1 MYCAL
6 GGGANKTNIKHFLNT
21 SSYFKNHFTKSS
33 RAIVNISI
41 IASLALSQSL
51 AAANLPSGGK
61 FVNGTGSIATNG
73 NTMNIAGDKTHNVIA
88 WGGGFNIGKGNT
100 VNFTTN
106 SKNYLNL
113 DYTNK
118 ASQILGTLNGGT
130 NNIYLVNPSGVLVG
144 EGATINA
151 NKFGASTTPMDINAI
166 NTFSKDGS
174 FSPVFES
181 NKGDIVNLGS
191 IKANEIVLVGNKVEN
206 IKGKLQGK
214 DQTFA
219 DTVTIKGDKVYLEDF
234 GIDTTHLK
242 AEIGSE
248 GFFKYEIKDVY
259 DAYKDDSN
267 LADNYKF
274 TGTATTNG
282 NFKEYLYIGSQSA
295 NNEEMIDS
303 WKVFANSVNEGIF
316 GKLKFE
322 DVYLGKDIDFTG
334 AGAID
339 PVGINHTGFAGNF
352 YGNNHTLSN
361 IQIKVDNRVYAGLF
375 GYITGGS
382 FQDLRID
389 GLSFNNN
396 LVGYA
401 GGFAG
406 YIKNGTFSNISL
418 NNIENIDSQEVTGG
432 FAGYIGDGTFSN
444 ISLNNIDSIRA
455 EEDSG
460 GFAGKIDNGIFDNI
474 SLKDLTTIE
483 GGSLAATSPG
493 GFAGYIG
500 DGTFSNISLN
510 NIDSIEAATY
520 SGGFAG
526 HVINGTFSN
535 ISLNNIAGIGARD
548 YAGGFAGYVINGT
561 FSNIDLSNI
570 VNISSNWAAGGFSG
584 WIDEGVFSNIGL
596 NNIGAIKVDAIYAY
610 AGGFSGAIKS
620 GAFSSIILDNIESIV
635 SNNTGKY
642 TGYSSGAL
650 AGGFAGYITGEGT
663 FENIILNNIGKISAA
678 TKYDDVYT
686 NTGGFAGYING
697 GTFKNI
703 VLNNIDDISG
713 RNYVG
718 GFAGW
723 ITKGNDISF
732 SDVILNNIENIS
744 ANATNENAYVG
755 GFTGYA
761 DTGTYKNIILNNIEK
776 ISANSTIKNFIY
788 AGGFAGRVK
797 SGSINFSDIVLNNI
811 RGISAS
817 DSTGGFVGN
826 IENGSNITNSNIY
839 FYGSLDSSSKKD
851 YITYNENILNLSNS
865 TDLQTLQTNSGI
877 SGLEYLT
884 DTSTGN
890 SYLHMVNNGYIGDA
904 NSKITFDKDNFTYNT
919 PKIPEVNPDGSS
931 SLPTVPDEG
940 KLSSVTLDK
949 SDFSVEILE
958 TIIDEILNENYV
970 LNIDSIDFNKFN
982 EGDVAILLYL
992 LENTSDEKLKESL
1005 KQSLEFYTEFNK
1017 GGLKTEFEKWYGSDE
1032 SAYKTSMSKYNY
1044 IVEGLANLKE
1054 YVKTT
1059 LKPEL
1064 EAIKNNLNR
1073 LEFLK
1078 AEIARLEKVYQEAM
1092 QNNLLPYD
1100 QLKVVYKNTQEK
1112 IDAYYAEAQGLLDTL
1127 KNKNK
1132 PFLDDLITKKY
1143 AFNDKYTDIQGSF
1156 TIAGSSIDANAIK
1169 DLTDKP
1175 ILSLPENEN
1184 SGDDQTT
1191 NRTDSSDIIKT
1202 LAKQADL
1209 ASDKSVIVLPAEET
1223 QNLIE
1228 EDERERGR
1236 VCIVSDNAKTNNPCI
1251 AIAF

>member
-1 MYCAL
+1 
-6 GGGANKTNIKHFLNT
+6 NKTHLLNIKHFLNT
-21 SSYFKNHFTKSS
+21 SLYFTNHLSKSL
-33 RAIVNISI
+33 RVIVNISVI
-41 IASLALSQSL
+41 TSLVLAQSVTAS
-51 AAANLPSGGK
+51 NLPSGGK
-61 FVNGTGSIATNG
+61 FINGTGSIATNG
-73 NTMNIAGDKTHNVIA
+73 NIMNIAGDKTHNVIA
-88 WGGGFNIGKGNT
+88 WGGGFNIGKDNT

-130 NNIYLVNPSGVLVG
+130 NNVYIVNPSGVLVG

-151 NKFGASTTPMDINAI
+151 NKFGVSTTPMGIDAI
-166 NTFSKDGS
+166 NTFSVDGS
-174 FSPVFES
+174 FSPVFNA
-181 NKGDIVNLGS
+181 NKGDVVNMGT

-206 IKGKLQGK
+206 IKGTLQ
-214 DQTFA
+214 A
-219 DTVTIKGDKVYLEDF
+219 DKVDIKGDKVYLEDF
-234 GIDTTHLK
+234 GIKTTHLK

-248 GFFKYEIKDVY
+248 GFFKYEVKDVY

-267 LADNYKF
+267 LVDNYEF

-295 NNEEMIDS
+295 SNEEMINS
-303 WKVFANSVNEGIF
+303 WKGFAKLVNEGIF
-316 GKLKFE
+316 GELKFK
-322 DVYLGKDIDFTG
+322 DVYLGKDIDF
-334 AGAID
+334 AGASTIN
-339 PVGINHTGFAGNF
+339 PVGFGNGFVGNF

-361 IQIKVDNRVYAGLF
+361 IQIDVADKTYVGLF
-375 GYITGGS
+375 GYIKDGS
-382 FQDLRID
+382 VQNLTID
-389 GLSFNNN
+389 GLQFPKYAFSYKYLGGLAGYIENGTFSNITLRDIKGENYSSN
-396 LVGYA
+396 IVGA

-406 YIKNGTFSNISL
+406 YIKNGTFSNIAL
-418 NNIENIDSQEVTGG
+418 DTIEG
-432 FAGYIGDGTFSN
+432 FNGENS
-444 ISLNNIDSIRA
+444 S
-455 EEDSG
+455 SG
-460 GFAGKIDNGIFDNI
+460 GFAGEINSGTFNNI
-474 SLKDLTTIE
+474 SLKNL
-483 GGSLAATSPG
+483 GN
-493 GFAGYIG
+493 IG
-500 DGTFSNISLN
+500 V
-510 NIDSIEAATY
+510 AK
-520 SGGFAG
+520 
-526 HVINGTFSN
+526 
-535 ISLNNIAGIGARD
+535 
-548 YAGGFAGYVINGT
+548 YAGGFAGQINGGD
-561 FSNIDLSNI
+561 FSSIILSNI
-570 VNISSNWAAGGFSG
+570 ESIYGKNNGGGFVGYTTGNTTFDGISLKD
-584 WIDEGVFSNIGL
+584 IRF
-596 NNIGAIKVDAIYAY
+596 
-610 AGGFSGAIKS
+610 IKS
-620 GAFSSIILDNIESIV
+620 GAFTGGFAGMTQGNVIFENIVLNDLEEISGSHAGGFVGGVLDNKNDIASLSNIVLNNIESIK
-635 SNNTGKY
+635 GI
-642 TGYSSGAL
+642 GFI
-650 AGGFAGYITGEGT
+650 GGFAGWINNGT
-663 FENIILNNIGKISAA
+663 FNNIILNNIEKISVSAA
-678 TKYDDVYT
+678 HKYIFT
-686 NTGGFAGYING
+686 
-697 GTFKNI
+697 
-703 VLNNIDDISG
+703 
-713 RNYVG
+713 
-718 GFAGW
+718 
-723 ITKGNDISF
+723 
-732 SDVILNNIENIS
+732 
-744 ANATNENAYVG
+744 G

-761 DTGTYKNIILNNIEK
+761 GAGTYKNIILNNIGE
-776 ISANSTIKNFIY
+776 ISANSTASLDEKSIY
-788 AGGFAGRVK
+788 AGGFAGRIK
-797 SGSINFSDIVLNNI
+797 SDGINFSNIVLNDI
-811 RGISAS
+811 DKISAS
-817 DSTGGFVGN
+817 IAAGGFVGN

-839 FYGSLDSSSKKD
+839 FYGLLNSSSNKK
-851 YITYNENILNLSNS
+851 YITHNKNILNLSNS
-865 TDLQTLQTNSGI
+865 TDFQTLI
-877 SGLEYLT
+877 SQSKIAGLEYLT
-884 DTSTGN
+884 NTSTSN
-890 SYLHMVNNGYIGDA
+890 SYLHMINGGKIG
-904 NSKITFDKDNFTYNT
+904 NEKSKITFDKDNFTYNT
-919 PKIPEVNPDGSS
+919 PKISEVDPDGSGS
-931 SLPTVPDEG
+931 SSSPTAPNEG
-940 KLSSVTLDK
+940 ELSSITLEQ
-949 SDFSVEILE
+949 SDFEDEILK
-958 TIIDEILNENYV
+958 TIIDEILNEDYV

-992 LENTSDEKLKESL
+992 LKNTSDKKLKESL

-1032 SAYKTSMSKYNY
+1032 STYKTSMGKYNY
-1044 IVEGLANLKE
+1044 IIESLANLKE